1 MELRPPLSNIG
12 LWAPFIIVGEV
23 AIMEAGC
30 YSRGGRETIVP
41 TPHTD
46 QLLTDCAV
54 GRDEIWLRLR
64 LVAQIG

>member
-1 MELRPPLSNIG
+1 M
-12 LWAPFIIVGEV
+12 
-23 AIMEAGC
+23 
-30 YSRGGRETIVP
+30 GGKLPYGP

-46 QLLTDCAV
+46 QLLTDCELYIV